1 MVALMTNTPA
11 QSHPLRRGEKLNR
24 DGRAAHVVVERLP
37 EDLGKEYLITLT
49 LDGER
54 IGRLRPGESVARDD
68 QPGSHQLRAFNS
80 LFWKTVAF
88 DLAVGSSIRFVTRNR
103 ENFFTIFGVLMGS
116 SFLSVVLE
124 RRASDSK
131 GNDGS
136 DRILPNP

>member
-1 MVALMTNTPA
+1 MD
-11 QSHPLRRGEKLNR
+11 H
-24 DGRAAHVVVERLP
+24 RAAQVVVERP
-37 EDLGKEYLITLT
+37 PDDLGKQYLITLT

-54 IGRLRPGESVARDD
+54 IGRVRPGESIARDV

-103 ENFFTIFGVLMGS
+103 ENFLTGFWALMGS
-116 SFLSVVLE
+116 GFVSVVLE

-131 GNDGS
+131 QS
-136 DRILPNP
+136 ST